1 MKINVQSIK
10 FDADQKLLDFIDKKV
25 GKLEKFFDNIIS
37 CDVALTVQP
46 DHGDNI
52 ISCDVALTVQPDHGK
67 TVKVRLGIPGDDL
80 IIERTAPTFEDAVVD
95 CVDVLQDQII
105 KMKEKRFGK

>member
-37 CDVALTVQP
+37 C
-46 DHGDNI
+46 
-52 ISCDVALTVQPDHGK
+52 
-67 TVKVRLGIPGDDL
+67 
-80 IIERTAPTFEDAVVD
+80 TAPTFEDAVVD

>member
-10 FDADQKLLDFIDKKV
+10 FDADQKLLDF
-25 GKLEKFFDNIIS
+25 
-37 CDVALTVQP
+37 
-46 DHGDNI
+46 
-52 ISCDVALTVQPDHGK
+52 SCDVALTVQPDHGK

-95 CVDVLQDQII
+95 CVDVLQDQIK

>member
-25 GKLEKFFDNIIS
+25 GKLSKFFDNIIS
-37 CDVALTVQP
+37 CDVNLTLQP
-46 DHGDNI
+46 DHKKSVKI
-52 ISCDVALTVQPDHGK
+52 I
-67 TVKVRLGIPGDDL
+67 LGIPGDD
-80 IIERTAPTFEDAVVD
+80 IVIERTADTFEDAVVD

-105 KMKEKRFGK
+105 KIKEKRFGK

>member
-1 MKINVQSIK
+1 MKINDHSIK
-10 FDADQKLLDFIDKKV
+10 FDADQKLLDVIGKKV
-25 GKLEKFFDNIIS
+25 GKLEILFDNIVS
-37 CDVALTVQP
+37 CDVAHTF
-46 DHGDNI
+46 
-52 ISCDVALTVQPDHGK
+52 QPDHGK

-95 CVDVLQDQII
+95 CGDVLQAQII

>member
-46 DHGDNI
+46 DHGKTRG
-52 ISCDVALTVQPDHGK
+52 CGLRRCPPGPDQE
-67 TVKVRLGIPGDDL
+67 D
-80 IIERTAPTFEDAVVD
+80 EREKIR
-95 CVDVLQDQII
+95 QIA
-105 KMKEKRFGK
+105 G

>member
-37 CDVALTVQP
+37 C
-46 DHGDNI
+46 
-52 ISCDVALTVQPDHGK
+52 
-67 TVKVRLGIPGDDL
+67 

>member
-46 DHGDNI
+46 DHGPAMTLL
-52 ISCDVALTVQPDHGK
+52 SRGQHLLSRTRWLT
-67 TVKVRLGIPGDDL
+67 
-80 IIERTAPTFEDAVVD
+80 A
-95 CVDVLQDQII
+95 
-105 KMKEKRFGK
+105 

>member
-10 FDADQKLLDFIDKKV
+10 FDADQKLLD
-25 GKLEKFFDNIIS
+25 LEKFF
-37 CDVALTVQP
+37 
-46 DHGDNI
+46 DNI

-95 CVDVLQDQII
+95 CVDVLQDQIK

>member
-10 FDADQKLLDFIDKKV
+10 FDADQKLLD
-25 GKLEKFFDNIIS
+25 LFF
-37 CDVALTVQP
+37 
-46 DHGDNI
+46 DNI

-95 CVDVLQDQII
+95 CVDVLQDQIK

>member
-37 CDVALTVQP
+37 C
-46 DHGDNI
+46 
-52 ISCDVALTVQPDHGK
+52 
-67 TVKVRLGIPGDDL
+67 
-80 IIERTAPTFEDAVVD
+80 IERTAPTFEDAVVD
-95 CVDVLQDQII
+95 CADVLQDQII

>member
-37 CDVALTVQP
+37 C
-46 DHGDNI
+46 
-52 ISCDVALTVQPDHGK
+52 
-67 TVKVRLGIPGDDL
+67 
-80 IIERTAPTFEDAVVD
+80 RTAPTFEDAVVD

>member
-37 CDVALTVQP
+37 CDVADSASPATILSSRGQHLLSRTRW
-46 DHGDNI
+46 
-52 ISCDVALTVQPDHGK
+52 L
-67 TVKVRLGIPGDDL
+67 
-80 IIERTAPTFEDAVVD
+80 TAPMSSRT
-95 CVDVLQDQII
+95 
-105 KMKEKRFGK
+105 R

>member
-1 MKINVQSIK
+1 MFNRSNSMQIRNCST
-10 FDADQKLLDFIDKKV
+10 F
-25 GKLEKFFDNIIS
+25 
-37 CDVALTVQP
+37 
-46 DHGDNI
+46 
-52 ISCDVALTVQPDHGK
+52 SCDVALTVQPDHGK

>member
-46 DHGDNI
+46 DHG
-52 ISCDVALTVQPDHGK
+52 K

-80 IIERTAPTFEDAVVD
+80 
-95 CVDVLQDQII
+95 DVLQDQIK

>member
-10 FDADQKLLDFIDKKV
+10 FDADQKLLDVIDKKV
-25 GKLEKFFDNIIS
+25 GKLEKFFDNIS
-37 CDVALTVQP
+37 
-46 DHGDNI
+46 
-52 ISCDVALTVQPDHGK
+52 SCDVALTVQPDHGK

>member
-37 CDVALTVQP
+37 CFSVTRDCPMAGRSRFLWVA
-46 DHGDNI
+46 H
-52 ISCDVALTVQPDHGK
+52 
-67 TVKVRLGIPGDDL
+67 
-80 IIERTAPTFEDAVVD
+80 DATYMTR
-95 CVDVLQDQII
+95 
-105 KMKEKRFGK
+105 K

>member
-46 DHGDNI
+46 DHG
-52 ISCDVALTVQPDHGK
+52 
-67 TVKVRLGIPGDDL
+67 
-80 IIERTAPTFEDAVVD
+80 FEDAVVD